1 MPPRVEPVPEGF
13 HTLTPYL
20 IADDAQAVIDFLQ
33 KAFGATPVHRPTKRP
48 DGKIM
53 HATLQIGDARVMIG
67 NSSEHAKAAPAMLY
81 VYVANVDEVYAT
93 AVKAG
98 GTSFMAPTDMFYGD
112 RFGGVTDSAGNQWC
126 IGTHIEDVAEDE
138 LQKRADKMWGK
149 G

>member
-1 MPPRVEPVPEGF
+1 MPRVDPVPQGF

-20 IADDAQAVIDFLQ
+20 VADDAQAVIDFAT
-33 KAFGATPVHRPTKRP
+33 KAFGATPVHRPTMRP

-53 HATLQIGDARVMIG
+53 YAALQIGDSRLMIG
-67 NSSEHAKAAPAMLY
+67 SSSEHARAMPAMLY
-81 VYVANVDEVYAT
+81 VYVPDVDAVYAA

-98 GTSFMAPTDMFYGD
+98 GTSFMTPTDMFYGD

-126 IGTHIEDVAEDE
+126 ISTHIEDVPEEE
-138 LQKRADKMWGK
+138 LQRRATKMWGK